1 MKDLDWWDNDDKF
14 YVHFEIKA
22 WGKTHEFRGE
32 YDNDVIWQEILN
44 DVVKTVEASYGFAFD
59 LDKADE
65 IGMYYRGKE
74 DE

>member
-1 MKDLDWWDNDDKF
+1 MRDFNWLDSDDKF
-14 YVHFEIKA
+14 YVNFEIKG

-44 DVVKTVEASYGFAFD
+44 DVVKTIEASYGFAFD

-65 IGMYYRGKE
+65 VGIYYRGKE